1 LKLCH
6 WVAEKRIFFGSFC
19 ASSGSF
25 SVTLTVRFVPLW
37 EIKKKQLYR
46 RFFSDMANKLDPM
59 DLKQILS
66 LHNDG
71 VSNRQIG
78 ELLSIS
84 RNTVNNYMKLVNASD
99 YSTKELL
106 AMDAHKLGE
115 LFTAHTTLVT
125 DRYGELMTWFDQI
138 NQQRN
143 HPGFTFTYHY
153 QEYKEQV
160 QNPYSYTQFMEH
172 YHRKYNKVKGSMKL
186 EHEAGKEVYID
197 FAGKKLH
204 IINKETGELIEVEVF
219 VALLP
224 NSQYTYVQACLS
236 QKRED
241 LVDCMAGALSFF
253 GGVPKAIV
261 SDNLKSAVTR
271 ASKYEP
277 EINRTFKEFAR
288 HYGCAINPT
297 RSYSPQDK
305 ALVENAVNLAY
316 QRIYYPIR
324 DMDFFSLDDL
334 NREIRKLLK
343 DYNNLLFQRKQASRR
358 ELYQT
363 IERSYL
369 KALPESAYE
378 LKDYRRAKVQKIGYV
393 YFSPNKNYYSVP
405 YRYIGKETLIHYTA
419 STVEVYYNN
428 QRIALH
434 KRNYTMGS
442 YNTIKE
448 HLSSAHKAYS
458 EWNLDFFKQKAAK
471 HGQNVLEVITQL
483 ITGVDYPETAY
494 KRANGVIQFHRA
506 YGSERLDNACKR
518 ALFAGTSSYKRI
530 GNILKNNQDKLPF
543 PEEENNIPHIP
554 VHDNLRGASAFK

>member
-1 LKLCH
+1 
-6 WVAEKRIFFGSFC
+6 
-19 ASSGSF
+19 
-25 SVTLTVRFVPLW
+25 
-37 EIKKKQLYR
+37 
-46 RFFSDMANKLDPM
+46 M

-66 LHNDG
+66 LYNDR

-78 ELLSIS
+78 ELLGIS
-84 RNTVNNYMKLVNASD
+84 RNTVNSYMQLVKASE
-99 YSTKELL
+99 YSIKELL
-106 AMDAHKLGE
+106 AKDPHELGE

-125 DRYGELMTWFDQI
+125 DRFNELMTWFDHV

-143 HPGFTFTYHY
+143 HPGFTFMNHY
-153 QEYKEQV
+153 AEYRNQV

-172 YHRKYNKVKGSMKL
+172 YHRKFDKAKGSMKL

-204 IINKETGELIEVEVF
+204 ITDKETGELVPVEVF

-241 LVDCMAGALSFF
+241 LVGCMAGALSFF

-277 EINRTFKEFAR
+277 EINRTFKDFAH
-288 HYGCAINPT
+288 HYGCVINPT

-305 ALVENAVNLAY
+305 ALVENAVNLTY
-316 QRIYYPIR
+316 QRIYYPMR
-324 DMDFFSLDDL
+324 DMAFFSLEDL
-334 NREIRKLLK
+334 NREIRKLLTA
-343 DYNNLLFQRKQASRR
+343 YNNLLFQRKQASRR
-358 ELYQT
+358 ELFQS

-369 KALPESAYE
+369 KPLPGPAYE

-393 YFSPNKNYYSVP
+393 YFSPEKSYYSVP
-405 YRYIGKETLIHYTA
+405 FRYIGKDTLIHYTA

-434 KRNYTMGS
+434 KRNCTMGS
-442 YNTIKE
+442 YNTIKD

-458 EWNLDFFKQKAAK
+458 EWNPDFFKQKAAK

-506 YGSERLDNACKR
+506 YGSQRLDNACQL
-518 ALFAGTSSYKRI
+518 ALHVGTCSYKRI

-543 PEEENNIPHIP
+543 PEEGNNIPHIP
-554 VHDNLRGASAFK
+554 VHGNLRGASAYE